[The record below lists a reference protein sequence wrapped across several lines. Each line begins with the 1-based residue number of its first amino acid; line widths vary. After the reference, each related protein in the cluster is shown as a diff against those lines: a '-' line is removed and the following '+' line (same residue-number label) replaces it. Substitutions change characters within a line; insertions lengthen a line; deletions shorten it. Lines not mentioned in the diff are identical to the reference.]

1 MELLE
6 SVSKSVTYDARSF
19 SEPLSQEIL
28 FRWHKM
34 IVSGRRDLKD
44 LGRYRT
50 GLADAGCFRCNPR
63 NPMSAA
69 KIVKGWSE

>member
-44 LGRYRT
+44 VGRYRT
-50 GLADAGCFRCNPR
+50 GLE
-63 NPMSAA
+63 PMQVVSGA
-69 KIVKGWSE
+69 IHEIQ